1 MIIFIFTLIALLTY
15 PIRMVFPEKVVNRCD
30 YMYFDD
36 QKRSFFLVIL
46 RLGAGLERF

>member
-15 PIRMVFPEKVVNRCD
+15 PIRMVFPKKVVNRCD

-36 QKRSFFLVIL
+36 RKRSFFLVIF
-46 RLGAGLERF
+46 RLGASLERF